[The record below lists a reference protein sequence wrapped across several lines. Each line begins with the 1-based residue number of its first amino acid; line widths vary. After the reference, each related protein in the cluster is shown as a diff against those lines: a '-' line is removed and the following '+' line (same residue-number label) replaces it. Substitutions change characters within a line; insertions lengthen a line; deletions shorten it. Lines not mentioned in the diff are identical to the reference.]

1 MQHKPMTDSQKQKA
15 LEIFRAMSRKPAE
28 PNRPHR
34 PEDDVIEAL
43 EADAA
48 LHESAAEEC
57 RRAATL
63 MRERQR
69 LGDVRRMLR
78 PAPNPAPEE

>member
-1 MQHKPMTDSQKQKA
+1 MQHKPMTGRQKQKA
-15 LEIFRAMSRKPAE
+15 LDIFRAMSKPAE
-28 PNRPHR
+28 PDRPRR

-57 RRAATL
+57 RRTATL
-63 MRERQR
+63 IRERQR

-78 PAPNPAPEE
+78 PIPNPAPEE